1 MPRREQCHK
10 YAAMEEWPMLLL
22 STGDRTAASVDV
34 HTPTECWCKGV
45 GYIKTDAHA
54 ANDRLAQWQCMKP
67 SCPPSILAD
76 EGVGIGPCGWER
88 GTGGRL
94 QGRSRRERFL
104 ALIAIERYLASRG
117 IAFKNPDQ
125 THTPHHGI
133 QSPGRAYQRGAD
145 ATQPSPHWNP
155 NSSSA
160 RPRKMSGRSIPTT
173 HMESCTAGDRAARSA
188 EIPASQ
194 GLHASSLNGVGD
206 EKYCSDG
213 GVLRRTH

>member
-1 MPRREQCHK
+1 MPPREQCHK

-22 STGDRTAASVDV
+22 STGDRTAAPVDV

-94 QGRSRRERFL
+94 QGRSRRERFP
-104 ALIAIERYLASRG
+104 ALIPIERYLASRG

-155 NSSSA
+155 NSSRA
-160 RPRKMSGRSIPTT
+160 RPRR
-173 HMESCTAGDRAARSA
+173 
-188 EIPASQ
+188 
-194 GLHASSLNGVGD
+194 
-206 EKYCSDG
+206 
-213 GVLRRTH
+213 

>member
-1 MPRREQCHK
+1 MPQWEQCHEYTARK
-10 YAAMEEWPMLLL
+10 MADV
-22 STGDRTAASVDV
+22 TTVDGRQDRGLGGRSNAR
-34 HTPTECWCKGV
+34 TECWCKGV
-45 GYIKTDAHA
+45 GHIKADACA

-88 GTGGRL
+88 GTGGRV
-94 QGRSRRERFL
+94 QGRSRRERFP

-160 RPRKMSGRSIPTT
+160 RPRRCLAAAFLLHTWNLARPAI
-173 HMESCTAGDRAARSA
+173 EQRAVRKLLQVRVFTR
-188 EIPASQ
+188 P
-194 GLHASSLNGVGD
+194 L
-206 EKYCSDG
+206 
-213 GVLRRTH
+213 